1 MRSLLG
7 SKVPNGQD
15 GEILVIQKTPERSWW
30 NSPISEPKGK
40 CRVTFPVSRSNA
52 SKPPLSTTQN
62 CPLLS
67 SPVDLTSFP
76 AIVAGSSGLCAYRVD
91 RPSQGQICRA
101 L

>member
-1 MRSLLG
+1 MRSVLG

-52 SKPPLSTTQN
+52 SRPPLSTTQN
-62 CPLLS
+62 CPLRS
-67 SPVDLTSFP
+67 SPLDLTSFP
-76 AIVAGSSGLCAYRVD
+76 ALVVGSPGSCAYRVD
-91 RPSQGQICRA
+91 WPLTG
-101 L
+101 LNL